1 MNTSTEPK
9 PAMVKPPIATVGP
22 VAWMRDN
29 LFSTWYNTLLSV
41 LAGVL
46 IVSLVPKIVDWVF
59 LSSIWGSQPATACKD
74 ITGACWPFVWDK
86 YRFILFGTFPFEQ
99 QWRPAAA
106 IILFMALI
114 GVSLL
119 RSFWNKR
126 LLVIWPVGLIICWFL
141 LAGGVLGLD
150 EVPNSNWGGLTIT
163 LMLAVVGCAVAFP
176 LSILLALGRRS
187 KMPVIKAFCVGYIE
201 LIRGVPLV
209 SVLFMASVMFPL
221 FLPEGVNIDKL
232 LRAQV
237 AIIMFVAAYLA
248 EVVRAGLQ
256 AVPKGQYEAADALG
270 LSYWRKMMLVVLPQA
285 LKITI
290 PPMVNTF
297 IGLFKDTSLVVI
309 VSIFDLMLTLR
320 TAINDIA
327 WRAYFIEGYVFVALI
342 YFFFCFGMS
351 KYSQWLE
358 RQLHR
363 GHKR

>member
-1 MNTSTEPK
+1 MSSVIESK
-9 PAMVKPPIATVGP
+9 PAMAKPPAASVGA
-22 VAWMRDN
+22 VAWARQN
-29 LFSTWYNTLLSV
+29 LFSTWYNSVLSV
-41 LAGVL
+41 LAIAL
-46 IVSLVPKIVDWVF
+46 ILYVVPKIVDWAFISAV
-59 LSSIWGSQPATACKD
+59 WGPLPPEVCKTTD
-74 ITGACWPFVWDK
+74 GACWPFIWEK
-86 YRFILFGTFPFEQ
+86 YRFILFGTFPYEQ
-99 QWRPAAA
+99 QWRPGLAV
-106 IILFMALI
+106 IVFMAMI

-119 RSFWNKR
+119 RTFWNKR
-126 LLVIWPVGLIICWFL
+126 LLVIWPVGLIVSWFL
-141 LAGGVLGLD
+141 MSGGVLGL
-150 EVPNSNWGGLTIT
+150 EPVQNSNWGGLPIT
-163 LMLAVVGCAVAFP
+163 LMLAVVGCVVAFP

-187 KMPVIKAFCVGYIE
+187 KMPIIKAFCVGYIE

-237 AIIMFVAAYLA
+237 AIIMFVSAYMA
-248 EVVRAGLQ
+248 EVVRGGLQ
-256 AVPKGQYEAADALG
+256 AVPKGQYEAGDALG
-270 LSYWRKMMLVVLPQA
+270 LSFWRKMILIVLPQA

-351 KYSQWLE
+351 RYSQWLE
-358 RQLHR
+358 KQLHR